1 MIVTRVRRERQ
12 VMGSGGRPVLEL
24 QCDICNRT
32 LQEPGALIFSP
43 PPKESWIV
51 EKYHVCIDCWPV
63 AALLK
68 RQTSDD
74 RLSN

>member
-1 MIVTRVRRERQ
+1 M
-12 VMGSGGRPVLEL
+12 LEL

-51 EKYHVCIDCWPV
+51 EKYHVWIDCWPKV

-68 RQTSDD
+68 KQTSVDQ
-74 RLSN
+74 LSN

>member
-1 MIVTRVRRERQ
+1 
-12 VMGSGGRPVLEL
+12 VLEL
-24 QCDICNRT
+24 RCDMCRQA

-43 PPKESWIV
+43 PPTESWFV
-51 EKYHVCIDCWPV
+51 EKYHVCIDCWPKV

-68 RQTSDD
+68 KQTSDD